1 MNYHRYLSKDII
13 RQIKT
18 SRRRLSILFTDI
30 EGSTSY
36 WDSRGD
42 INGRLMVD
50 QHNRLIFPALK
61 KYHGKVIK
69 TIGDAIMAS
78 FKKPHQALEAA
89 IAIQQLLAAERKN
102 NKYFT
107 LKVRI
112 GIHTGKALV
121 EHNDIFGN
129 VVNIAARVEGLGKG
143 NDILVSGS
151 TAMKLS
157 RKKYRLL
164 RPRQFT
170 PRGRR
175 KKMVVYRCEWQ
186 KLPDYSDKI
195 KLVPL
200 LPVIPRQK
208 INILAYIIAAIG
220 VLYFLYIR
228 YFRYL
233 LADSESIA
241 IMALNPTSLFYQ
253 HPANWAI
260 FLIVIISFLLLLVR
274 IRRIPILLLKMIKGG
289 FGFCLFFI
297 LSYLLLMNVQ
307 LDSVLRQNKRLY
319 ESDHLF
325 VHVVVDGAEIFESPS
340 LDSETIRTLN
350 RGILL
355 LLSDVKRH
363 QNMVWNKVL
372 IDKNNYGWILRVKPA
387 RMGIPAQ
394 RISLTSKFYFRLM
407 DVYALAVGI
416 IGFLWGYWSF
426 KIRPA

>member
-1 MNYHRYLSKDII
+1 MNYHRYLTKDII

-18 SRRRLSILFTDI
+18 SRRRLVILFTDI

-50 QHNRLIFPALK
+50 QHNRLIFPVIK

-78 FKKPHQALEAA
+78 FNKPHHALEAA
-89 IAIQQLLAAERKN
+89 IAIQQLLASERKK

-112 GIHTGKALV
+112 GIHSGKALV
-121 EHNDIFGN
+121 EYNDIFGN
-129 VVNIAARVEGLGKG
+129 VVNIAARIESLGKG

-151 TAMKLS
+151 TAIRLS
-157 RKKYRLL
+157 RKKYRLI

-170 PRGRR
+170 PKGRK
-175 KKMVVYRCEWQ
+175 KKMVVYRCDWQ
-186 KLPDYSDKI
+186 KLPNYSDKI

-208 INILAYIIAAIG
+208 INILAYIIASVG

-233 LADSESIA
+233 LADSEDIA
-241 IMALNPTSLFYQ
+241 IMALNPTSILSR
-253 HPANWAI
+253 HPANGAI
-260 FLIVIISFLLLLVR
+260 LSVIVISFLVVLIR
-274 IRRIPILLLKMIKGG
+274 IRRIPVLILKVIKGG

-297 LSYLLLMNVQ
+297 LSYLLLNNIQ
-307 LDSVLRQNKRLY
+307 LGSAFGQNKRLY

-325 VHVVVDGAEIFESPS
+325 VHIITEEAKVYESPS
-340 LDSETIRTLN
+340 LDAGTVRTVN

-355 LLSDVKRH
+355 LLSDVKRRR
-363 QNMVWNKVL
+363 NIVWNKVL
-372 IDKNNYGWILRVKPA
+372 IDKENYGWIVRVIPA

-394 RISLTSKFYFRLM
+394 RISLTHKFYFQLL
-407 DVYALAVGI
+407 DLYALFLGV

-426 KIRPA
+426 KIRPI